1 MDLLNLKRS
10 VKQRLSE
17 KRFLHTV
24 GVAEMAQRLGEILLP
39 EKKDELIAAGYLHD
53 IAKEYTERELFSLIK
68 EYGYELTASDILSP
82 AVLHAYAAPAII
94 KMDFSEYAG
103 EDILSAV
110 FNHTTG
116 AKDMSLFDEII
127 FISDFI
133 EEGRPYEA
141 SKAVRE
147 ELFSRL
153 SLAKS
158 YEDRLLALHF
168 ASLSSIESTVKSL
181 EKRNLYI
188 NEKTKDAR
196 NYFLNLTKQ
205 ETNNEH

>member
-1 MDLLNLKRS
+1 MT
-10 VKQRLSE
+10 E

-24 GVAEMAQRLGEILLP
+24 GVAEMAKRLGEIFLP
-39 EKKDELIAAGYLHD
+39 DQKDELIAAGYLHD
-53 IAKEYTERELFSLIK
+53 IAKEYTERELLSLIN
-68 EYGYELTASDILSP
+68 ELGYELTSSDILSP
-82 AVLHAYAAPAII
+82 AVLHAYAAPTVITR
-94 KMDFSEYAG
+94 DFSEYAS
-103 EDILSAV
+103 EDILSSV

-116 AKDMSLFDEII
+116 ADQMSLFDEII

-141 SKAVRE
+141 SKTVRE

-153 SLAKS
+153 YMAKS
-158 YEDRLLALHF
+158 YEEMLLALHM

-196 NYFLNLTKQ
+196 NYFLNLIKQ